1 MPIGSLQMNQLQK
14 FHDSITNNGVKI
26 GITSRSDNYMSFQVK
41 GSYNSAVKSFAIK
54 HSNGND
60 CLSAVENYRDIIG
73 LRSYGWVK
81 KENGSYYKKSTDLC
95 SFKQGSEGY
104 KLLTNVFNN
113 IKKLEISAY
122 YDGKEFCNET
132 FSPFIKALRDLNSQ
146 KTTEGTST
154 AGSTT
159 IKLPDLNQ
167 REESTTE
174 GVAHDVQEDSEYV
187 TIESAPLK
195 KQEPELFDFASSKA
209 TTQEINNVIN
219 EIEES
224 NASDGITPEDI
235 SSVSRFDHKSKEVLE
250 HPIFNSTD
258 VEGPK
263 LPEIN
268 RGQYIRISA
277 AGIAGGILGGVLA
290 VAFVGL
296 VYFIWHRKNRQ
307 GSYDVEKAQKS
318 NGEAESLSENS
329 DQTQLEHSRATP
341 ETESLLSEV
350 SNATSVAH
358 LSSRISIEY

>member
-1 MPIGSLQMNQLQK
+1 MNQLQK
-14 FHDSITNNGVKI
+14 FYNSITNNGVEIKV
-26 GITSRSDNYMSFQVK
+26 TSRSDNYMSFQVK
-41 GSYNSAVKSFAIK
+41 GSYNSAVEFFAIK
-54 HSNGND
+54 HSNGNGR
-60 CLSAVENYRDIIG
+60 LSAVENYRDIIG
-73 LRSYGWVK
+73 LGSYGWVK
-81 KENGSYYKKSTDLC
+81 KENGSHYKQSTDLC

-113 IKKLEISAY
+113 IKKLEIWTY

-159 IKLPDLNQ
+159 TKSSNFNQ
-167 REESTTE
+167 LRGSTTE
-174 GVAHDVQEDSEYV
+174 VVDYQMKEDSEYV
-187 TIESAPLK
+187 TMEPAPLK

-209 TTQEINNVIN
+209 TTKEINDV
-219 EIEES
+219 IEEIIRS

-250 HPIFNSTD
+250 RPIFNSTD

-268 RGQYIRISA
+268 GGQYIRISA
-277 AGIAGGILGGVLA
+277 AGVAGGILGMLVLGA
-290 VAFVGL
+290 VGGL
-296 VYFIWHRKNRQ
+296 GYLIWHRKNRE
-307 GSYDVEKAQKS
+307 GSYDIEKAQRG
-318 NGEAESLSENS
+318 NGETESLSENK
-329 DQTQLEHSRATP
+329 ER
-341 ETESLLSEV
+341 ESLLSKV

-358 LSSRISIEY
+358 LSSQISTEY